1 MSSPPQ
7 ETQESQN
14 KISFWNNPFIHSL
27 LHNMGQSLGESLG
40 KILGIG
46 LLLMIP
52 VVALN
57 FLYLAQHPIGALI
70 DLGAVLAAAI
80 IGVFLSTFMGVPL
93 MVSIGA
99 GVAVWWAVNIVL

>member
-1 MSSPPQ
+1 MSSQPQ

-52 VVALN
+52 VVA
-57 FLYLAQHPIGALI
+57 FLYLAQHPSGALI
-70 DLGAVLAAAI
+70 DLGAVLAGEI
-80 IGVFLSTFMGVPL
+80 IVVFLSAFIGVPL
-93 MVSIGA
+93 MVSIGV